1 MSGTMKRAFG
11 RGGLLLAG
19 LPIACLLGVVAVGL
33 VVGVK
38 AAFPE
43 WMMDLLP
50 MQVLQPLHAFM
61 GVAFVLCGL
70 ASGVVIAL
78 RRECGG
84 FRGDGLVAPA
94 MFVFVV
100 GSGAAIVLGRGSG
113 VEYIGWPVGMS
124 VFLGLVFLGLAGA
137 VLSRL
142 SALSA
147 RTPEGAWLLVIGLV
161 LVAMGL
167 GERSAEIIARP
178 DLTRS
183 LTIEWHA
190 LDTFFAG
197 WNAALYGLGMVA
209 IMRPGDQ
216 GRRLRGRW
224 LFVLAVFCLLSTFSH
239 HHYMSAQP
247 SVLKWIALTASML
260 AAVSFAR
267 HVWAIAMSWS
277 RHRGGPP
284 ERAFFIAAE
293 VWTLVA
299 VGTGILLAVPQLNI
313 WLHGTT
319 AIVSHSMGSMIGV
332 NVMIVMGTL
341 VRYGCPCDAVLAQ
354 QMIRRVRWTGVTLV
368 LVCVNLVLAGGVEG
382 VLRVDRTFQEWD
394 PAVRQWLSP
403 LPVLG
408 VLLGLTLTSMC
419 VGVWRSLRTGEQP
432 ERRAA
437 RAAIEIKP
445 VRMSERVPVG
455 AGTGQ

>member
-1 MSGTMKRAFG
+1 MSSAMERAFG
-11 RGGLLLAG
+11 RGGVLLAG
-19 LPIACLLGVVAVGL
+19 LPIACLLGVLAVGL

-70 ASGVVIAL
+70 ACGVVIAL

-84 FRGDGLVAPA
+84 FRGDGLIAPA
-94 MFVFVV
+94 MLTFVV

-113 VEYIGWPVGMS
+113 VEYVGWPVGMS
-124 VFLGLVFLGLAGA
+124 VFLGLVFLGLAAA

-161 LVAMGL
+161 LVALGL
-167 GERSAEIIARP
+167 GERSVEVIARP

-216 GRRLRGRW
+216 GRRLRGQW

-267 HVWAIAMSWS
+267 HTWAIAMSWGK
-277 RHRGGPP
+277 HRGGTP

-341 VRYGCPCDAVLAQ
+341 VRYGCESDAVLAQ
-354 QMIRRVRWTGVTLV
+354 QMTRRVRWTGVTLV

-382 VLRVDRTFQEWD
+382 VLRVDQTFQEWD
-394 PAVRQWLSP
+394 PVVRQWLSP

-408 VLLGLTLTSMC
+408 AGLGLALVLLC
-419 VGVWRSLRTGEQP
+419 AGVWRALRTGKEP
-432 ERRAA
+432 RRRTA
-437 RAAIEIKP
+437 RGAIEIKP
-445 VRMSERVPVG
+445 VRMAERVAVG
-455 AGTGQ
+455 AGTGH